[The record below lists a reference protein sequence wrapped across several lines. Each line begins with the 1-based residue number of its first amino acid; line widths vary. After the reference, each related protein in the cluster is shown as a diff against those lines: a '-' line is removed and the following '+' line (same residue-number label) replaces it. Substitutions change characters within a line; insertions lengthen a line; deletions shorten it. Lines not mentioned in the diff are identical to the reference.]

1 MKMQSKDE
9 SGNIKQLTA
18 VDLSKVIDL
27 AEKIKS
33 AEEKGAV
40 SHTIAKLPK
49 ANEQVEINGLSYR
62 VEFADFVKG
71 KFRLKLVLRDK

>member
-1 MKMQSKDE
+1 MQSRDDL
-9 SGNIKQLTA
+9 GNIKQLSE
-18 VDLSKVIDL
+18 VDLSDIADL
-27 AEKIKS
+27 ASKIKS

-49 ANEQVEINGLSYR
+49 AGQNVEIGGMSFR

-71 KFRLKLVLRDK
+71 KFYIKLVLRDK

>member
-1 MKMQSKDE
+1 MQSRDE
-9 SGNIKQLTA
+9 AGNIKQLTE
-18 VDLSKVIDL
+18 VDLSQANDL
-27 AEKIKS
+27 VKKIKT

-49 ANEQVEINGLSYR
+49 AGQNVEINGLSYR

-71 KFRLKLVLRDK
+71 KFTVKLVCRDR

>member
-1 MKMQSKDE
+1 MQSRDE
-9 SGNIKQLTA
+9 IGNIKQLTEI
-18 VDLSKVIDL
+18 DLSNVNDL
-27 AEKIKS
+27 VAKIKT

-49 ANEQVEINGLSYR
+49 AGENVEINGLSYR

-71 KFRLKLVLRDK
+71 KFTVKLICRDK